1 VVRHERLALLPAL
14 ESVREGRDFV
24 RRLVEEW
31 QLGELGDAA
40 ELLVSE
46 ALTNAVDHAATAVRL
61 DVFAG
66 DGLLVWVSD
75 SDRAFVPTSP
85 AADDPEVSQS
95 EAPPH
100 ERGRGLA
107 VIAAVAD
114 RWGIDQHP
122 DGKTVWFAFD
132 VPQRPGSG

>member
-1 VVRHERLALLPAL
+1 MRRLAA
-14 ESVREGRDFV
+14 
-24 RRLVEEW
+24 EW
-31 QLGELGDAA
+31 RLGELGDAA
-40 ELLVSE
+40 ALLVSE

-75 SDRAFVPTSP
+75 SNPRPVPTP
-85 AADDPEVSQS
+85 RAADEPEAFGPARDP
-95 EAPPH
+95 APEH
-100 ERGRGLA
+100 GRGLA

-114 RWGIDQHP
+114 RWGIDQRP

-132 VPQRPGSG
+132 VPPSVPS